1 MDSATL
7 LGVVGIGGTLLGAVA
22 GALGAL
28 GSAAVTTRAQS
39 AVEEQRARRQAY
51 SACSTAL
58 RARRDDAVA
67 LMETFLNDDF
77 NQRAAHQQ
85 LGKLEAQRADVAR
98 TVGR

>member
-7 LGVVGIGGTLLGAVA
+7 LGVVGIGSTLLGAVA
-22 GALGAL
+22 RAPGALGAV
-28 GSAAVTTRAQS
+28 AVTTRAQS
-39 AVEEQRARRQAY
+39 AVEEQRARPQAY

-58 RARRDDAVA
+58 RARRDDDV
-67 LMETFLNDDF
+67 